1 MAYVGDLNNGNDS
14 INGLF
19 DIGTSPERSEHPL
32 KVGIS
37 YGPEMGD
44 SPGMDVV

>member
-1 MAYVGDLNNGNDS
+1 MVMIVSTDW
-14 INGLF
+14 F

-44 SPGMDVV
+44 SPGADVVPRKP